1 MRPHHKLEAWSK
13 AVDLVTDVYKKTD
26 TFPKEERYGL
36 TSQIRRAAVS
46 IPANIAEGA
55 GRHSR
60 KEFAHFLSNSQGSAS
75 ELETELII
83 AHRLGYLDE
92 ASFSGLVSEVDRI
105 GRLITGLSR
114 HLTNWRPLKVNY
126 GTSTT
131 KKNARVDCLHRQRQ
145 RATNNA
151 FGRGFYSRRSTCGNA
166 RHLFQSANEGLA
178 KSRSC
183 YPLRAQPPT
192 RMRSAVRST

>member
-1 MRPHHKLEAWSK
+1 MVNGFPPTMDLTKGAHMRPHQKLEAWNK
-13 AVDLVTDVYKKTD
+13 AVELVTDIYKRTER
-26 TFPKEERYGL
+26 FPKEERYGL

-92 ASFSGLVSEVDRI
+92 ASFSGLVSEGDRI
-105 GRLITGLSR
+105 GRLITDLSR
-114 HLTNWRPLKVNY
+114 HLTNWRPLKV
-126 GTSTT
+126 
-131 KKNARVDCLHRQRQ
+131 
-145 RATNNA
+145 
-151 FGRGFYSRRSTCGNA
+151 
-166 RHLFQSANEGLA
+166 
-178 KSRSC
+178 
-183 YPLRAQPPT
+183 
-192 RMRSAVRST
+192 